1 MQKGSINR
9 KQTIEFLDKDLEFLA
24 GTGAGEGRENNK
36 RLLKEQ
42 LFLNSKITTDECL
55 RVNYFITPLT

>member
-1 MQKGSINR
+1 M
-9 KQTIEFLDKDLEFLA
+9 
-24 GTGAGEGRENNK
+24 RENNK